1 MPWQMPGRIHD
12 DRRKRRRNDE
22 KTSEEMKA
30 LSHQHEVRAA
40 AAMEADGDIARACLL
55 TMCGLPGAGKSTLAR
70 AVAARAESDGIR
82 VSLVSFDDVERR
94 LASEKSEASASRGD
108 DAGGSTPGFDAAT
121 WKAARLEALATVERL
136 LLSEAEASVGE
147 DGGGEKDDRR
157 RALIIADDNFYY
169 AGMRQQCH
177 RIARRTN
184 AAHAQLFVSISV
196 AQAHARNESR
206 HLNDVVP
213 RDALERMADQFEP
226 PAAIER
232 DDCVS
237 ASRDENLAPE
247 KVRVRLFER
256 DATVT
261 VDAERLGL
269 CHSPFSSSEK
279 ETNGTR
285 VMSSDDTS
293 DSSSTSSST
302 LCASDVND
310 VWLRVREKWTRPAT
324 VVGTSAE
331 ALLDRRRLGSAANAA
346 SAAHALDV
354 RSRRVLS
361 SAMASAAANDA
372 FAGMSK
378 QARGALSGALN
389 DARREMVDAVR
400 ALAKARGAARDKP
413 LNAREADGDDGGD
426 GAYVARGDEDG
437 DDADDRDAEL
447 EFVAEMNA
455 RESRFAALCREMLSG
470 EVGR

>member
-1 MPWQMPGRIHD
+1 
-12 DRRKRRRNDE
+12 
-22 KTSEEMKA
+22 
-30 LSHQHEVRAA
+30 
-40 AAMEADGDIARACLL
+40 MEADGDIARACLL

-108 DAGGSTPGFDAAT
+108 DAGGPTPGFDAAT
-121 WKAARLEALATVERL
+121 WKAARVEALVTVERL
-136 LLSEAEASVGE
+136 LLCEAEAENVDE
-147 DGGGEKDDRR
+147 DGGGEKDHRR

-177 RIARRTN
+177 RVARRAR
-184 AAHAQLFVSISV
+184 AAYAQLFVSISV
-196 AQAHARNESR
+196 AQAHKRNESR
-206 HLNDVVP
+206 DKNDVVP

-226 PAAIER
+226 PAAEVYR
-232 DDCVS
+232 DDDGEAGAEDD
-237 ASRDENLAPE
+237 ASEN
-247 KVRVRLFER
+247 VRAVRAFER

-261 VDAERLGL
+261 VAAERLGFT
-269 CHSPFSSSEK
+269 PAGV
-279 ETNGTR
+279 N
-285 VMSSDDTS
+285 
-293 DSSSTSSST
+293 
-302 LCASDVND
+302 ASDVND

-324 VVGTSAE
+324 LVGVSSE
-331 ALLDRRRLGSAANAA
+331 AREDRRRLGSAANAA
-346 SAAHALDV
+346 SAAHALDT

-400 ALAKARGAARDKP
+400 AAAKANAAAKIQIKTTARDGEDD
-413 LNAREADGDDGGD
+413 LREGDGDVGG
-426 GAYVARGDEDG
+426 ASGDEDG

>member
-1 MPWQMPGRIHD
+1 MALGTRCPRQLE
-12 DRRKRRRNDE
+12 RRDLRGN
-22 KTSEEMKA
+22 A
-30 LSHQHEVRAA
+30 GYVSHQHEVRAA

-108 DAGGSTPGFDAAT
+108 DAGGPTPGFDAAT
-121 WKAARLEALATVERL
+121 WKAARVEALVTVERL
-136 LLSEAEASVGE
+136 LLCEAEAENVDE
-147 DGGGEKDDRR
+147 DGGGEKDHRR

-177 RIARRTN
+177 RVARRAR
-184 AAHAQLFVSISV
+184 AAYAQLFVSISV
-196 AQAHARNESR
+196 AQAHKRNESR
-206 HLNDVVP
+206 DKNDVVP

-226 PAAIER
+226 PAAEVYR
-232 DDCVS
+232 DDDGEAGAEDD
-237 ASRDENLAPE
+237 ASEN
-247 KVRVRLFER
+247 VRAVRAFER

-261 VDAERLGL
+261 VAAERLGFT
-269 CHSPFSSSEK
+269 PAGV
-279 ETNGTR
+279 N
-285 VMSSDDTS
+285 
-293 DSSSTSSST
+293 
-302 LCASDVND
+302 ASDVND

-324 VVGTSAE
+324 LVGLSSE
-331 ALLDRRRLGSAANAA
+331 ALEDRRRLGSAANAA
-346 SAAHALDV
+346 SAAHALDT

-372 FAGMSK
+372 FAGMTK

-400 ALAKARGAARDKP
+400 AAAKANAAAKIQIKTTARDGEDD
-413 LNAREADGDDGGD
+413 LREGDGDVGG
-426 GAYVARGDEDG
+426 ASGDEDG

-470 EVGR
+470 ERGR

>member
-1 MPWQMPGRIHD
+1 M
-12 DRRKRRRNDE
+12 
-22 KTSEEMKA
+22 
-30 LSHQHEVRAA
+30 RAA
-40 AAMEADGDIARACLL
+40 AAMEADDDIARACLL

-82 VSLVSFDDVERR
+82 VSLVSFDDIERR
-94 LASEKSEASASRGD
+94 VATEKSEASASLRGD
-108 DAGGSTPGFDAAT
+108 DAGDWTPGFDAAT
-121 WKAARLEALATVERL
+121 WKAARVEALATVERL
-136 LLSEAEASVGE
+136 LLCEAEAENVDE
-147 DGGGEKDDRR
+147 DGGGEKDHRR

-177 RIARRTN
+177 RMARRAR

-196 AQAHARNESR
+196 AQAHKRNESR
-206 HLNDVVP
+206 DKNDVVP

-226 PAAIER
+226 PAAEVYR
-232 DDCVS
+232 DDEGEAGAEDD
-237 ASRDENLAPE
+237 ASENTRA
-247 KVRVRLFER
+247 VRAFER

-261 VDAERLGL
+261 VDAERLGFT
-269 CHSPFSSSEK
+269 PAGM
-279 ETNGTR
+279 N
-285 VMSSDDTS
+285 
-293 DSSSTSSST
+293 
-302 LCASDVND
+302 ASDVNE

-324 VVGTSAE
+324 LVGLSSETRE
-331 ALLDRRRLGSAANAA
+331 DRRRLGSAANAA

-400 ALAKARGAARDKP
+400 AAAKANAAAKIKT
-413 LNAREADGDDGGD
+413 LARREDDGEGDGDVGG
-426 GAYVARGDEDG
+426 ALGDKGG

-470 EVGR
+470 EGGR

>member
-1 MPWQMPGRIHD
+1 
-12 DRRKRRRNDE
+12 
-22 KTSEEMKA
+22 
-30 LSHQHEVRAA
+30 VRAA

-108 DAGGSTPGFDAAT
+108 DAGGPTPGFDAAT
-121 WKAARLEALATVERL
+121 WKAARVEALVTVERL
-136 LLSEAEASVGE
+136 LLCEAEAENVDE
-147 DGGGEKDDRR
+147 DGGGEKDHRR

-177 RIARRTN
+177 RVARRAR
-184 AAHAQLFVSISV
+184 AAYAQLFVSISV
-196 AQAHARNESR
+196 AQAHKRNESR
-206 HLNDVVP
+206 DKNDVVP

-226 PAAIER
+226 PAAEVYR
-232 DDCVS
+232 DDDGEAGAEDD
-237 ASRDENLAPE
+237 ASEN
-247 KVRVRLFER
+247 VRAVRAFER

-261 VDAERLGL
+261 VAAERLGFT
-269 CHSPFSSSEK
+269 PAGV
-279 ETNGTR
+279 N
-285 VMSSDDTS
+285 
-293 DSSSTSSST
+293 
-302 LCASDVND
+302 ASDVND

-324 VVGTSAE
+324 LVGLSSE
-331 ALLDRRRLGSAANAA
+331 ALEDRRRLGSAANAA
-346 SAAHALDV
+346 SAAHALDT

-372 FAGMSK
+372 FAGMTK

-400 ALAKARGAARDKP
+400 AAAKANAAAKIQIKTTARDGEDD
-413 LNAREADGDDGGD
+413 LREGDGDVGG
-426 GAYVARGDEDG
+426 ASGDEDG

-470 EVGR
+470 ERGR

>member
-1 MPWQMPGRIHD
+1 
-12 DRRKRRRNDE
+12 
-22 KTSEEMKA
+22 MKA

-40 AAMEADGDIARACLL
+40 AAMEADGDIACACLL

-94 LASEKSEASASRGD
+94 LASEKSEASASRGY

-121 WKAARLEALATVERL
+121 WKAARLEALTTVERL

-177 RIARRTN
+177 RIARRAR

-206 HLNDVVP
+206 DPRDVVP

-232 DDCVS
+232 DDRVS

-247 KVRVRLFER
+247 KVRVRAFER

-279 ETNGTR
+279 ETSGTR
-285 VMSSDDTS
+285 PMSSDDAS
-293 DSSSTSSST
+293 NSSSTSSST

-331 ALLDRRRLGSAANAA
+331 ALEDRRRAGSAANAA

-413 LNAREADGDDGGD
+413 LNVREADGDDGGD
-426 GAYVARGDEDG
+426 VGVARGDEDG

-455 RESRFAALCREMLSG
+455 RESQFAALCREMLSG

>member
-1 MPWQMPGRIHD
+1 
-12 DRRKRRRNDE
+12 
-22 KTSEEMKA
+22 MKA

-121 WKAARLEALATVERL
+121 WKAARVEALVTVERL
-136 LLSEAEASVGE
+136 LLCEAEAENVDE
-147 DGGGEKDDRR
+147 DGGGEKDHRR

-177 RIARRTN
+177 RVARRAR
-184 AAHAQLFVSISV
+184 AAYAQLFVSISV
-196 AQAHARNESR
+196 AQAHKRNESR
-206 HLNDVVP
+206 DKNDVVP

-226 PAAIER
+226 PAAEVYR
-232 DDCVS
+232 DDDGEAGAEDD
-237 ASRDENLAPE
+237 ASEN
-247 KVRVRLFER
+247 VRAVRAFER

-261 VDAERLGL
+261 VAAERLGFT
-269 CHSPFSSSEK
+269 PAGV
-279 ETNGTR
+279 N
-285 VMSSDDTS
+285 
-293 DSSSTSSST
+293 
-302 LCASDVND
+302 ASDVND

-324 VVGTSAE
+324 LVGLSSE
-331 ALLDRRRLGSAANAA
+331 ALEDRRRLGSAANAA
-346 SAAHALDV
+346 SAAHALDT

-372 FAGMSK
+372 FAGMTK

-400 ALAKARGAARDKP
+400 AAAKANAAAKIQIKTTARDGEDD
-413 LNAREADGDDGGD
+413 LREGDGDVGG
-426 GAYVARGDEDG
+426 ASGDEDG

-470 EVGR
+470 ERGR

>member
-1 MPWQMPGRIHD
+1 M
-12 DRRKRRRNDE
+12 
-22 KTSEEMKA
+22 A

-177 RIARRTN
+177 RMARRAR

-196 AQAHARNESR
+196 AQAHKRNESR
-206 HLNDVVP
+206 DKNDVVP

-226 PAAIER
+226 PAAEVCR
-232 DDCVS
+232 DDDGEAGAEETL
-237 ASRDENLAPE
+237 ASENARA
-247 KVRVRLFER
+247 VRAFER

-261 VDAERLGL
+261 VDAERLDL
-269 CHSPFSSSEK
+269 TPA
-279 ETNGTR
+279 
-285 VMSSDDTS
+285 SDVN
-293 DSSSTSSST
+293 
-302 LCASDVND
+302 ASDVND

-324 VVGTSAE
+324 LVGLSSE
-331 ALLDRRRLGSAANAA
+331 ALEDRRRLGSAANAA
-346 SAAHALDV
+346 SAAHALDA

-372 FAGMSK
+372 FAGMTK

-400 ALAKARGAARDKP
+400 AAAKANAAAKIRSTKIKTT
-413 LNAREADGDDGGD
+413 ARREDDGEDDGDVGG
-426 GAYVARGDEDG
+426 ASGDKDG

-470 EVGR
+470 EGGR

>member
-1 MPWQMPGRIHD
+1 
-12 DRRKRRRNDE
+12 
-22 KTSEEMKA
+22 MKA

-285 VMSSDDTS
+285 LMSSDDAS
-293 DSSSTSSST
+293 NSSSTLCST

-413 LNAREADGDDGGD
+413 LTAREADGDDGGD
-426 GAYVARGDEDG
+426 VGVARGDEDG

>member
-1 MPWQMPGRIHD
+1 
-12 DRRKRRRNDE
+12 
-22 KTSEEMKA
+22 
-30 LSHQHEVRAA
+30 
-40 AAMEADGDIARACLL
+40 MEADGDIARACLL

-108 DAGGSTPGFDAAT
+108 DAGGPTPGFDAAT
-121 WKAARLEALATVERL
+121 WKAARVEALVTVERL
-136 LLSEAEASVGE
+136 LLCEAEAENVDE
-147 DGGGEKDDRR
+147 DGGGEKDHRR

-177 RIARRTN
+177 RMARRTR
-184 AAHAQLFVSISV
+184 AAYAQLFVSISV
-196 AQAHARNESR
+196 AQAHKRNESR
-206 HLNDVVP
+206 DKNDVAP

-226 PAAIER
+226 PAAEVYR
-232 DDCVS
+232 DDDGEAGAEDD
-237 ASRDENLAPE
+237 ASEN
-247 KVRVRLFER
+247 VRAVRAFER

-261 VDAERLGL
+261 VDAERLGFT
-269 CHSPFSSSEK
+269 PAGV
-279 ETNGTR
+279 N
-285 VMSSDDTS
+285 
-293 DSSSTSSST
+293 
-302 LCASDVND
+302 ASDVND

-324 VVGTSAE
+324 LVGLSSE
-331 ALLDRRRLGSAANAA
+331 ALEDRRRLGSAANAA
-346 SAAHALDV
+346 SAAHALDT

-400 ALAKARGAARDKP
+400 AAAKANAAAKIKT
-413 LNAREADGDDGGD
+413 LARREDDGEGDGDVGG
-426 GAYVARGDEDG
+426 ALGDKGG

-470 EVGR
+470 EGGR

>member
-1 MPWQMPGRIHD
+1 
-12 DRRKRRRNDE
+12 
-22 KTSEEMKA
+22 
-30 LSHQHEVRAA
+30 
-40 AAMEADGDIARACLL
+40 MEADDDIARACLL

-82 VSLVSFDDVERR
+82 VSLVSFDDIERR
-94 LASEKSEASASRGD
+94 VATEKSEASASLRGD
-108 DAGGSTPGFDAAT
+108 DAGDWTPGFDAAT
-121 WKAARLEALATVERL
+121 WKAARVEALATVERL
-136 LLSEAEASVGE
+136 LLCEAEAENVDE
-147 DGGGEKDDRR
+147 DGGGEKDHRR

-177 RIARRTN
+177 RMARRAR

-196 AQAHARNESR
+196 AQAHKRNESR
-206 HLNDVVP
+206 DKNDIVP

-226 PAAIER
+226 PAAEVYR
-232 DDCVS
+232 DDDGEAGAEDD
-237 ASRDENLAPE
+237 ASENTRA
-247 KVRVRLFER
+247 VRAFER

-261 VDAERLGL
+261 VDAERLGFT
-269 CHSPFSSSEK
+269 PAGM
-279 ETNGTR
+279 N
-285 VMSSDDTS
+285 
-293 DSSSTSSST
+293 
-302 LCASDVND
+302 ASDVNE

-324 VVGTSAE
+324 LVGLSSETRE
-331 ALLDRRRLGSAANAA
+331 DRRRLGSAANAA

-372 FAGMSK
+372 FASMSK

-400 ALAKARGAARDKP
+400 AAAKANAAAKIKT
-413 LNAREADGDDGGD
+413 LARREDDGEGDGDVGG
-426 GAYVARGDEDG
+426 ALGDKGG

-470 EVGR
+470 EGGR

>member
-94 LASEKSEASASRGD
+94 LASEKSEASAPRGD

-177 RIARRTN
+177 RIARRAR

-206 HLNDVVP
+206 DPRDVVP

-237 ASRDENLAPE
+237 EASRDENLAPE

-279 ETNGTR
+279 ETSSTR
-285 VMSSDDTS
+285 LMSSDDAS
-293 DSSSTSSST
+293 NSSSTSSST
-302 LCASDVND
+302 VCASDVND

-378 QARGALSGALN
+378 QSIGALSGALN

-413 LNAREADGDDGGD
+413 LNVRDADGDDGGD
-426 GAYVARGDEDG
+426 VGVARGDEDG
-437 DDADDRDAEL
+437 DEADDRDAEL

>member
-1 MPWQMPGRIHD
+1 
-12 DRRKRRRNDE
+12 
-22 KTSEEMKA
+22 
-30 LSHQHEVRAA
+30 
-40 AAMEADGDIARACLL
+40 MEADGDIARACLL

-177 RIARRTN
+177 RMARRAR

-206 HLNDVVP
+206 DPRDVVP

-232 DDCVS
+232 DDRGEKAFC
-237 ASRDENLAPE
+237 RDADFFAPE
-247 KVRVRLFER
+247 KLRLKSRAFER

-261 VDAERLGL
+261 VDAERLRFCPL
-269 CHSPFSSSEK
+269 FSK
-279 ETNGTR
+279 ETNGVR
-285 VMSSDDTS
+285 LMSSDDAS
-293 DSSSTSSST
+293 SSSTTRST

-324 VVGTSAE
+324 AVGVSAE

-389 DARREMVDAVR
+389 DARREMMDAVR
-400 ALAKARGAARDKP
+400 AMAKARGAVLNVRD
-413 LNAREADGDDGGD
+413 ADGDDGGD
-426 GAYVARGDEDG
+426 VGVARGDEDG
-437 DDADDRDAEL
+437 DDADDVDAEL

-470 EVGR
+470 EGGR

>member
-1 MPWQMPGRIHD
+1 
-12 DRRKRRRNDE
+12 
-22 KTSEEMKA
+22 
-30 LSHQHEVRAA
+30 VRAA

-108 DAGGSTPGFDAAT
+108 DAGGPTPGFDAAT
-121 WKAARLEALATVERL
+121 WKAARVEALVTVERL
-136 LLSEAEASVGE
+136 LLCEAEAENVDE
-147 DGGGEKDDRR
+147 DGGGEKDHRR

-177 RIARRTN
+177 RVARRAR
-184 AAHAQLFVSISV
+184 AAYAQLFVSISG
-196 AQAHARNESR
+196 AQAHKRNESR
-206 HLNDVVP
+206 DKNDVVP

-226 PAAIER
+226 PAAEVYR
-232 DDCVS
+232 DDDGEAGAEDD
-237 ASRDENLAPE
+237 ASEN
-247 KVRVRLFER
+247 VRAVRAFER

-261 VDAERLGL
+261 VAAERLGFT
-269 CHSPFSSSEK
+269 PAGV
-279 ETNGTR
+279 N
-285 VMSSDDTS
+285 
-293 DSSSTSSST
+293 
-302 LCASDVND
+302 ASDVND

-324 VVGTSAE
+324 LVGLSSE
-331 ALLDRRRLGSAANAA
+331 ALEDRRRLGSAANAA
-346 SAAHALDV
+346 SAAHALDT

-372 FAGMSK
+372 FAGMTK

-400 ALAKARGAARDKP
+400 AAAKANAAAKIQIKTTARDGEDD
-413 LNAREADGDDGGD
+413 LREGDGDVGG
-426 GAYVARGDEDG
+426 ASGDEDG

-470 EVGR
+470 ERGR

>member
-1 MPWQMPGRIHD
+1 M
-12 DRRKRRRNDE
+12 
-22 KTSEEMKA
+22 
-30 LSHQHEVRAA
+30 RAA
-40 AAMEADGDIARACLL
+40 AAMEADDDIARACLL

-82 VSLVSFDDVERR
+82 VSLVSFDDIERR
-94 LASEKSEASASRGD
+94 VATEKSEASASLRGD
-108 DAGGSTPGFDAAT
+108 DAGDWTPGFDAAT
-121 WKAARLEALATVERL
+121 WKAARVEALATVERL
-136 LLSEAEASVGE
+136 LLCEAEAENVDE
-147 DGGGEKDDRR
+147 DGGGEKDHRR

-177 RIARRTN
+177 RMARRAR

-196 AQAHARNESR
+196 AQAHKRNESR
-206 HLNDVVP
+206 DKNDIVP

-226 PAAIER
+226 PAAEVYR
-232 DDCVS
+232 DDDGEAGAEDD
-237 ASRDENLAPE
+237 ASENTRA
-247 KVRVRLFER
+247 VRAFER

-261 VDAERLGL
+261 VDAERLGFT
-269 CHSPFSSSEK
+269 PAGM
-279 ETNGTR
+279 N
-285 VMSSDDTS
+285 
-293 DSSSTSSST
+293 
-302 LCASDVND
+302 ASDVNE

-324 VVGTSAE
+324 LVGLSSETRE
-331 ALLDRRRLGSAANAA
+331 DRRRLGSAANAA

-372 FAGMSK
+372 FASMSK

-400 ALAKARGAARDKP
+400 AAAKANAAAKIKT
-413 LNAREADGDDGGD
+413 LARREDDGEGDGDVGG
-426 GAYVARGDEDG
+426 ALGDKGG

-470 EVGR
+470 EGGR

>member
-1 MPWQMPGRIHD
+1 
-12 DRRKRRRNDE
+12 
-22 KTSEEMKA
+22 
-30 LSHQHEVRAA
+30 
-40 AAMEADGDIARACLL
+40 MEADGDIARACLL

-177 RIARRTN
+177 RMARRAR

-206 HLNDVVP
+206 DPRDVVP

-232 DDCVS
+232 DDRGEEK
-237 ASRDENLAPE
+237 ASRDADFFAPE
-247 KVRVRLFER
+247 KLRLKSRAFER

-261 VDAERLGL
+261 VDAERLRCCSL
-269 CHSPFSSSEK
+269 FSK
-279 ETNGTR
+279 ETDGVR
-285 VMSSDDTS
+285 LMSSDDAS
-293 DSSSTSSST
+293 SSSTTRST

-324 VVGTSAE
+324 AVGVSAE

-389 DARREMVDAVR
+389 DARREMMDAVR
-400 ALAKARGAARDKP
+400 AAAKARGAVLNVRD
-413 LNAREADGDDGGD
+413 ADGDDGGD
-426 GAYVARGDEDG
+426 GGVTRGDEDG
-437 DDADDRDAEL
+437 DDADDVDAEL

-470 EVGR
+470 EGGR

>member
-1 MPWQMPGRIHD
+1 MALGTRCPRQLE
-12 DRRKRRRNDE
+12 RRDLRGN
-22 KTSEEMKA
+22 A
-30 LSHQHEVRAA
+30 GYVSHQHEVRAA
-40 AAMEADGDIARACLL
+40 AAMEADDDIARACLL

-108 DAGGSTPGFDAAT
+108 DAGGPTPGFDAAT
-121 WKAARLEALATVERL
+121 WKAARVEALVTVERL
-136 LLSEAEASVGE
+136 LLCEAEAENVDE
-147 DGGGEKDDRR
+147 DGGGEKDHRR

-177 RIARRTN
+177 RMALRAR

-196 AQAHARNESR
+196 AQAHKRNESR
-206 HLNDVVP
+206 DKNDVVP

-226 PAAIER
+226 PAAEVYR
-232 DDCVS
+232 DDDGEAGAEDD
-237 ASRDENLAPE
+237 ASEN
-247 KVRVRLFER
+247 VRAVRAFER

-261 VDAERLGL
+261 VAAERLGFT
-269 CHSPFSSSEK
+269 PAGV
-279 ETNGTR
+279 N
-285 VMSSDDTS
+285 
-293 DSSSTSSST
+293 
-302 LCASDVND
+302 ASDVND

-324 VVGTSAE
+324 LVGLSSE
-331 ALLDRRRLGSAANAA
+331 ALEDRRRLGSAANAA
-346 SAAHALDV
+346 SAAHALDT

-400 ALAKARGAARDKP
+400 AAAKANAAAKIQIKTTARDGEDD
-413 LNAREADGDDGGD
+413 LREGDGDVGG
-426 GAYVARGDEDG
+426 ASGDEDG

-470 EVGR
+470 ERGR

>member
-1 MPWQMPGRIHD
+1 
-12 DRRKRRRNDE
+12 
-22 KTSEEMKA
+22 
-30 LSHQHEVRAA
+30 
-40 AAMEADGDIARACLL
+40 MEADGDIARACLL

-108 DAGGSTPGFDAAT
+108 DAGGPTPGFDAAT
-121 WKAARLEALATVERL
+121 WKAARVEALVTVERL
-136 LLSEAEASVGE
+136 LLCEAEAENVDE
-147 DGGGEKDDRR
+147 DGGGEKDHRR

-177 RIARRTN
+177 RMARRTR
-184 AAHAQLFVSISV
+184 AAYAQLFVSISV
-196 AQAHARNESR
+196 AQAHKRNESR
-206 HLNDVVP
+206 DKNDVVP

-226 PAAIER
+226 PAAEVYR
-232 DDCVS
+232 DDDGEAGAEDD
-237 ASRDENLAPE
+237 ASEN
-247 KVRVRLFER
+247 VRAVRAFER

-261 VDAERLGL
+261 VAAERLGFT
-269 CHSPFSSSEK
+269 PAGV
-279 ETNGTR
+279 N
-285 VMSSDDTS
+285 
-293 DSSSTSSST
+293 
-302 LCASDVND
+302 ASDVND

-324 VVGTSAE
+324 LVGLSSE
-331 ALLDRRRLGSAANAA
+331 ALEDRRRLGSAANAA
-346 SAAHALDV
+346 SAAHALDT

-372 FAGMSK
+372 FAGMTK

-400 ALAKARGAARDKP
+400 AAAKANAAAKIQIKTTARDG
-413 LNAREADGDDGGD
+413 EDDGEGDGDVGG
-426 GAYVARGDEDG
+426 ASRDEDG

-470 EVGR
+470 ERGR

>member
-1 MPWQMPGRIHD
+1 
-12 DRRKRRRNDE
+12 
-22 KTSEEMKA
+22 MKA

-94 LASEKSEASASRGD
+94 LASEKSEASAPRGD

-177 RIARRTN
+177 RIARRAR

-206 HLNDVVP
+206 DPRDVVP

-226 PAAIER
+226 PALLIER

-237 ASRDENLAPE
+237 EASRDENLAPE

-269 CHSPFSSSEK
+269 CHSPF
-279 ETNGTR
+279 
-285 VMSSDDTS
+285 DAS
-293 DSSSTSSST
+293 DSSSSSSST

-400 ALAKARGAARDKP
+400 AMAKARGAARDKP
-413 LNAREADGDDGGD
+413 LNVRDADGDDGGD

-437 DDADDRDAEL
+437 DEADDRDAEL

>member
-1 MPWQMPGRIHD
+1 MAH
-12 DRRKRRRNDE
+12 RKYKLGTGARPLPVGHWPLAE
-22 KTSEEMKA
+22 KTSEKI
-30 LSHQHEVRAA
+30 LLVRQGEVRAA
-40 AAMEADGDIARACLL
+40 AAMEADGDRARACLL

-108 DAGGSTPGFDAAT
+108 DAGGPTPGFDAAT
-121 WKAARLEALATVERL
+121 WKAARVEALVTVERL
-136 LLSEAEASVGE
+136 LLCEAEAENVDE
-147 DGGGEKDDRR
+147 DGGGEKDHRR

-177 RIARRTN
+177 RVARRAR
-184 AAHAQLFVSISV
+184 AAYAQLFVSISV
-196 AQAHARNESR
+196 AQAHKRNESR
-206 HLNDVVP
+206 DKNDVVP

-226 PAAIER
+226 PAAEVYR
-232 DDCVS
+232 DDDGEAGAEDD
-237 ASRDENLAPE
+237 ASEN
-247 KVRVRLFER
+247 VRAVRAFER

-261 VDAERLGL
+261 VDAERLGFT
-269 CHSPFSSSEK
+269 PAGV
-279 ETNGTR
+279 N
-285 VMSSDDTS
+285 
-293 DSSSTSSST
+293 
-302 LCASDVND
+302 ASDVND

-324 VVGTSAE
+324 LVGVSSE
-331 ALLDRRRLGSAANAA
+331 AREDRRRLGSAANAA

-372 FAGMSK
+372 FAGMTK

-400 ALAKARGAARDKP
+400 AAAKANAAAKIQIKTTARDG
-413 LNAREADGDDGGD
+413 EDDGEGDGDVGG
-426 GAYVARGDEDG
+426 ASGDEDG

-455 RESRFAALCREMLSG
+455 RESRLAALCREMLSG
-470 EVGR
+470 ERGR

>member
-1 MPWQMPGRIHD
+1 
-12 DRRKRRRNDE
+12 
-22 KTSEEMKA
+22 
-30 LSHQHEVRAA
+30 
-40 AAMEADGDIARACLL
+40 MEADGDIARACLL

-82 VSLVSFDDVERR
+82 VSLVSFDDIERR
-94 LASEKSEASASRGD
+94 LATEKSEASGD
-108 DAGGSTPGFDAAT
+108 WGFDAAT
-121 WKAARLEALATVERL
+121 WKAARVEALATVERL
-136 LLSEAEASVGE
+136 LLCEAEAENVDE
-147 DGGGEKDDRR
+147 DGGGEKDHRR

-177 RIARRTN
+177 RMALRAR

-196 AQAHARNESR
+196 AQAHKRNESR
-206 HLNDVVP
+206 DKNDVVP

-226 PAAIER
+226 PAAEVYR
-232 DDCVS
+232 DDDGEAGAEDD
-237 ASRDENLAPE
+237 ASEN
-247 KVRVRLFER
+247 VRAVRAFER

-261 VDAERLGL
+261 VDAERLGFT
-269 CHSPFSSSEK
+269 PAGV
-279 ETNGTR
+279 N
-285 VMSSDDTS
+285 
-293 DSSSTSSST
+293 
-302 LCASDVND
+302 ASDVND

-324 VVGTSAE
+324 LVGLSSE
-331 ALLDRRRLGSAANAA
+331 ALEDRRRLGSAANAA
-346 SAAHALDV
+346 SAAHALDT

-372 FAGMSK
+372 FAGMTK

-400 ALAKARGAARDKP
+400 AAAKANAAAKIQIKTTARDGEDD
-413 LNAREADGDDGGD
+413 LREGDGDVGG
-426 GAYVARGDEDG
+426 ASGDEDG

-470 EVGR
+470 EGGR